1 MKIANLVKYVLLT
14 VLTSAGV
21 LAFANEE
28 NSIESR
34 LAPVGN
40 VCIEGIECT
49 TAVAVASPESDDNSP
64 EALFKGKCN
73 SCHGTG
79 AGGAPIVGN
88 TDAWAPRIAKGTESL
103 YASALN
109 GVAGTMMMPK
119 GGFSDLADE
128 DVQAIV
134 DYMVEQSQ

>member
-21 LAFANEE
+21 LAFANED
-28 NSIESR
+28 SVESR
-34 LAPVGN
+34 LMPAGN
-40 VCIEGIECT
+40 VCVDGVECT
-49 TAVAVASPESDDNSP
+49 TANAVASASADDNSP
-64 EALFKGKCN
+64 EALYKGKCN

-88 TDAWAPRIAKGTESL
+88 ADAWGPRIAKGTDAL
-103 YASALN
+103 YASGIN
-109 GVAGTMMMPK
+109 GVTGTMMMPK

-128 DVQAIV
+128 DIQGIV
-134 DYMVEQSQ
+134 DYMIETSK